1 MYPHRDRDDSYAKLF
16 KDRVESIENGQG
28 ALMKQ

>member
-16 KDRVESIENGQG
+16 NDRVESIENEQG
-28 ALMKQ
+28 ALLKQ